1 MNNNELNFKRECA
14 NDGIHDHDLIVNG
27 TDEGMD
33 VKDCIF
39 GCLVALGI
47 LVAYTVVAFLE

>member
-1 MNNNELNFKRECA
+1 MNEQNNKKRPCE
-14 NDGIHDHDLIVNG
+14 GDLIVNG

-33 VKDCIF
+33 VKDCII
-39 GCLVALGI
+39 GCIVALGI